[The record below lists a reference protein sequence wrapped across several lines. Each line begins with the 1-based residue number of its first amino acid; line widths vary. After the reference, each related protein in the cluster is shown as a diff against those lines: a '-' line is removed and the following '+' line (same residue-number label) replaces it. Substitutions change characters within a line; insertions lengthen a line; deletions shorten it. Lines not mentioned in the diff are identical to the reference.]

1 MRKKIETYI
10 EICGS
15 EKENSKR
22 FEYKAYSGTNILLI
36 YHSVW
41 ASRRKLYALKR
52 RNLVA
57 YWHTTKELSSSD
69 WNEKHCCQC

>member
-1 MRKKIETYI
+1 MRKKIEIFI
-10 EICGS
+10 EICDR

-22 FEYKAYSGTNILLI
+22 FEYKAYSGTGILLI

-41 ASRRKLYALKR
+41 ASRRTLYALKR

-57 YWHTTKELSSSD
+57 Y
-69 WNEKHCCQC
+69 